1 MSENGKH
8 IAVVGGGIIG
18 LSVAA
23 RLASAGRRVLVYTRD
38 DVSQTTS
45 SRAGA
50 VFSAFDAWDLRD
62 ELVESARA
70 FALLARGEPRSGV
83 SLRASREYWS
93 VPREAPAWTTL
104 VADVLGGHVEH
115 LGAVGAYAGGFR
127 LVVPQIDI
135 VQYMPWLREQALEAG
150 ASIVVGAVANL
161 NDIFD
166 QGASLVVNASGLG
179 ARELAG
185 DSAVT
190 PMRGQVLHVPNALG
204 LTEAL
209 DATEPD
215 GRITYIYPFTRHVVL
230 GGTYEPGQE
239 RCETDEATLL
249 EILERCR
256 QLLALHGYER
266 AAELGRER
274 LRAVAGLRPA
284 RVLSGRMEAV
294 RIEREDTAHGQ
305 VIHAYGHGR
314 AGVTLS
320 WGTAWRVQKLV
331 DKAGVE

>member
-1 MSENGKH
+1 MSETGKH

-18 LSVAA
+18 LSVAV

-38 DVSQTTS
+38 DVSSTTS

-62 ELVESARA
+62 ELAESARA
-70 FALLARGEPRSGV
+70 FAILAGSEPRSGV
-83 SLRASREYWS
+83 SLRASREYWT
-93 VPREAPAWTTL
+93 VAREAPAWTAL
-104 VADVLGGHVEH
+104 VAEVLGERVEH
-115 LGAVGAYAGGFR
+115 LGALGEYAGGFR

-135 VQYMPWLREQALEAG
+135 VQYMPWLRQQALDAG
-150 ASIVVGAVANL
+150 ASIVVGEVANL
-161 NDIFD
+161 SEVFE
-166 QGASLVVNASGLG
+166 QGAALVVNASGLG
-179 ARELAG
+179 ARGLAG
-185 DSAVT
+185 DHAVT

-215 GRITYIYPFTRHVVL
+215 GRITYIYPFPRHVVL

-249 EILERCR
+249 EIVARCR
-256 QLLALHGYER
+256 RLLALHGHAR
-266 AAELGRER
+266 AGELGRDR

-284 RVLSGRMEAV
+284 RVQGGRMEAV
-294 RIEREDTAHGQ
+294 RIECERTPDGQ

-320 WGTAWRVQKLV
+320 WGTAWRVMQMI
-331 DKAGVE
+331 DQAGAV